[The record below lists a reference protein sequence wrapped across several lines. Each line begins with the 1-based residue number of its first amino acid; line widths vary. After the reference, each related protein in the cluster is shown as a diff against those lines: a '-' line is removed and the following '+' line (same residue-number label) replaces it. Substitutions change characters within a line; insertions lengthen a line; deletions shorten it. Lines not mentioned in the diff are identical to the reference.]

1 MHGVR
6 SVCVFVLLSI
16 FSIESYCGT
25 IASGCLAGF
34 FLFSVLTM
42 DDFLPWL
49 EKTLAGLG
57 YELVDFEALSQ
68 GLIRIFIDHPNGVT
82 VDDCARVSRH
92 FCRAFAVKGVDY
104 KHLEV
109 SSPGAD
115 RILKKAADF
124 RRFINYNVKVTAY
137 QPIVV
142 GNHVFPKTLVG
153 KLLSFDS
160 SQNEI
165 TLLVDDCVVAF
176 SLEKTKRVRL
186 VPNF

>member
-1 MHGVR
+1 MCYNR
-6 SVCVFVLLSI
+6 QR
-16 FSIESYCGT
+16 
-25 IASGCLAGF
+25 ALAGF
-34 FLFSVLTM
+34 FLFSVLIM

-57 YELVDFEALSQ
+57 YDLVDFEVLSK
-68 GLIRIFIDHPNGVT
+68 GLIRVFIDHPNGVT

-92 FCRAFAVKGVDY
+92 FCRAFTVKGIDY
-104 KHLEV
+104 EHLEV

-124 RRFINYNVKVTAY
+124 NRFINYDVKVTAS

-142 GNHVFPKTLVG
+142 GDHVLPKTVVG
-153 KLLSFDS
+153 RLLGFDS
-160 SQNEI
+160 GQNEI